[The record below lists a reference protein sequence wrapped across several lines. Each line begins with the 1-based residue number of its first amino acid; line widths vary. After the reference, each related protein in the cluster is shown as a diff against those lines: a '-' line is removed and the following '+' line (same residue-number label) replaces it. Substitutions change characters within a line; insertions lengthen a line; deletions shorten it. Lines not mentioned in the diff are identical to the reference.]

1 MDKYIRICFFYDLFF
16 VSVPVLLRFGCGI
29 LSLCCGGG
37 RASGQCFANCSMPFP
52 AHCFL
57 PCIGAVCCALGW
69 GGNQYSLKYMPIS
82 WGAAGVARARWAGW
96 LASSGWLWR

>member
-37 RASGQCFANCSMPFP
+37 RASGQCFANCSMPIP
-52 AHCFL
+52 VHCFL

-82 WGAAGVARARWAGW
+82 WVAAGVAMARWAGW
-96 LASSGWLWR
+96 LASSGWRWR